1 MPAPRVA
8 TGIAGLDDV
17 LGGGL
22 PARRFHL
29 VQGNPGVGKTTVGLQ
44 FLLEGLRRGERGLY
58 VALSETR
65 EELTAVAESHGF
77 DISKLPLFD
86 LASLAG
92 RLDIDEQ
99 NSLFEPSE
107 VELAE
112 MTRALLAKVDEVK
125 PQRLVFDSLSEMRLL
140 AQSALRYRRQVL
152 ALKQHFSESGCTVMM
167 LDDQSSETGDL
178 QLQSLAHSVIQL
190 EQLSPV
196 YGAERRRLRVVKVR
210 GVAFRGGFH
219 DFRIRY
225 GGVEVFPRLVAAEH
239 HEKFEPGLIQSGL
252 APLDKILGGG
262 LDRGTSALF
271 MGPAGS
277 GKSALAM
284 HFAVAAARRGETA
297 AVYAFDEGLYTLTL
311 RSAALGIDL
320 KQPMASGKLRVTQVD
335 PAEMSP
341 GEFIAQVRADVE
353 ERRARVVVIDS
364 LNGYMTAM
372 PEEQF
377 LLIQMHEMLTYLR
390 QRGVLAILVIAQQG
404 LIGTM
409 SSPIEVSYLADTV
422 VLLRF
427 FEARGAVR
435 KAISVLK
442 RRSGKH
448 GSEIHELT
456 MDSGGIHVGGE
467 LDKFTGVLTGVP
479 RPVAEP

>member
-1 MPAPRVA
+1 MGTTRVA
-8 TGIAGLDDV
+8 TGIAGLDDI

-29 VQGNPGVGKTTVGLQ
+29 VQGDPGVGKTTIGLQ
-44 FLLEGLRRGERGLY
+44 FLLEGQRRGERGLY
-58 VALSETR
+58 VTLSESR

-77 DISKLPLFD
+77 DIVKMALFE
-86 LASLAG
+86 LASLPG
-92 RLDIDEQ
+92 RLDINEQ

-112 MTRALLAKVDEVK
+112 MTRALLAKIDEVK
-125 PQRLVFDSLSEMRLL
+125 PQRVVFDSLSEMRLL

-152 ALKQHFSESGCTVMM
+152 ALKQHFAERACTVMM
-167 LDDQSSETGDL
+167 LDDQTSETGDL

-190 EQLSPV
+190 EQLSPI

-210 GVAFRGGFH
+210 GVAFRGGYH
-219 DFRIRY
+219 DFRIRR

-239 HEKFEPGLIQSGL
+239 HQAFEPGLIESGL
-252 APLDKILGGG
+252 AELDKLLGGG
-262 LDRGTSALF
+262 LDRGTSTLF

-284 HFAVAAARRGETA
+284 HFAVSATRRGESA
-297 AVYAFDEGLYTLTL
+297 AVYAFDEGLYTLAL

-320 KQPMASGKLRVTQVD
+320 KEPMASGKLRVTQVD

-341 GEFIAQVRADVE
+341 GEFVAQVRADVE
-353 ERRARVVVIDS
+353 TRRARVVVIDS
-364 LNGYMTAM
+364 INGYMTSM

-377 LLIQMHEMLTYLR
+377 LLIQMHELLTYLR
-390 QRGVLAILVIAQQG
+390 QRGVLAILVLAQQG

-409 SSPIEVSYLADTV
+409 STPVEVSYLADTV

-427 FEARGAVR
+427 FEAQGAVR

-448 GSEIHELT
+448 GSTIHELR
-456 MDSGGIHVGGE
+456 MDSGGIRVGEE
-467 LDKFTGVLTGVP
+467 LDKFAGVLTGVP
-479 RPVAEP
+479 RVVAAP

>member
-1 MPAPRVA
+1 MGTPRVA
-8 TGIAGLDDV
+8 TGIAGLDDI

-29 VQGNPGVGKTTVGLQ
+29 VQGDPGVGKTTVGLQ
-44 FLLEGLRRGERGLY
+44 FLLEGQRRGERGLF
-58 VALSETR
+58 VTLSETR

-77 DISKLPLFD
+77 DIRELNLFD
-86 LASLAG
+86 LSSLG
-92 RLDIDEQ
+92 DRLNIDEQ

-112 MTRALLAKVDEVK
+112 LTRALLNKFDEVK

-140 AQSALRYRRQVL
+140 SQSALRYRRQVL
-152 ALKQHFSESGCTVMM
+152 ALKQHFAERACTVMM
-167 LDDQSSETGDL
+167 LDDQTGETADL
-178 QLQSLAHSVIQL
+178 QLRSIAHSVIQL
-190 EQLSPV
+190 EQLSPL
-196 YGAERRRLRVVKVR
+196 YGAERRRLRVIKVR
-210 GVAFRGGFH
+210 GVGFRGGYH
-219 DFRIRY
+219 DFRIRQ

-239 HEKFEPGLIQSGL
+239 HESFQPGLVQSGL

-284 HFAVAAARRGETA
+284 HFAVSAARRGENA
-297 AVYAFDEGLYTLTL
+297 AVYAFDEGIYTLKL
-311 RSAALGIDL
+311 RSAALGIDIVE
-320 KQPMASGKLRVTQVD
+320 PMASGKLRVSQID
-335 PAEMSP
+335 PAEMAP
-341 GEFIAQVRADVE
+341 GEFISQVRADVE
-353 ERRARVVVIDS
+353 KSRARVVVIDS

-377 LLIQMHEMLTYLR
+377 LLIQMHELLTYLR

-409 SSPIEVSYLADTV
+409 STPIEVSYLADTV
-422 VLLRF
+422 ILLRF
-427 FEARGAVR
+427 FEAGGAVR

-442 RRSGKH
+442 RRSGRH
-448 GSEIHELT
+448 GTEIHELT
-456 MDSGGIHVGGE
+456 MDGGGIHVGGE
-467 LDKFTGVLTGVP
+467 LKKFTGVLTGVP
-479 RPVAEP
+479 RMVNEP

>member
-372 PEEQF
+372 PEGQF

>member
-1 MPAPRVA
+1 MAGSPSDIVLDAGCGDGFYLGTLARQ
-8 TGIAGLDDV
+8 TGFDAHGL
-17 LGGGL
+17 
-22 PARRFHL
+22 
-29 VQGNPGVGKTTVGLQ
+29 
-44 FLLEGLRRGERGLY
+44 
-58 VALSETR
+58 
-65 EELTAVAESHGF
+65 
-77 DISKLPLFD
+77 DISKLALFE
-86 LASLAG
+86 LASFAE

-112 MTRALLAKVDEVK
+112 MTRALLAKVEEVK

-140 AQSALRYRRQVL
+140 AQNALRYRRQVL
-152 ALKQHFSESGCTVMM
+152 ALKHHFSERGCTVMM
-167 LDDQSSETGDL
+167 LDDQTSETGDL

-196 YGAERRRLRVVKVR
+196 YGAERRRLRVLKVR
-210 GVAFRGGFH
+210 GVAFRGGYH
-219 DFRIRY
+219 DFRIRH
-225 GGVEVFPRLVAAEH
+225 GGVDVFPRLVAAEH
-239 HEKFEPGLIQSGL
+239 HASFDAGLVQSGV
-252 APLDKILGGG
+252 AQLDKILGGG

-277 GKSALAM
+277 GKSALSM
-284 HFAVAAARRGETA
+284 HFAVSAARRGDNA
-297 AVYAFDEGLYTLTL
+297 AVYAFDEGLYTLTQ

-320 KQPMASGKLRVTQVD
+320 KEPMASGRLRVTQVD

-353 ERRARVVVIDS
+353 QRRARVVVIDS

-377 LLIQMHEMLTYLR
+377 LLVQMHELLMYLR
-390 QRGVLAILVIAQQG
+390 QRGVLAILVLAQQG
-404 LIGTM
+404 LIGSM
-409 SSPIEVSYLADTV
+409 STPIEVSYLADTV
-422 VLLRF
+422 ILLRF

-448 GSEIHELT
+448 ASEIHELT
-456 MDSGGIHVGGE
+456 MDSGGIHVGAE
-467 LDKFTGVLTGVP
+467 LDKFIGVLTGVA
-479 RPVAEP
+479 RPAAEP